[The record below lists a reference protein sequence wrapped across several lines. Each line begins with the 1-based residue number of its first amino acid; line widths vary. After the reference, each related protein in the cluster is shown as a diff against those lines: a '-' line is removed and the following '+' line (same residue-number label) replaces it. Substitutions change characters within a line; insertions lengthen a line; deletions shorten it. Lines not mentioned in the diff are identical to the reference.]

1 MTFVMYLLTAIVGFG
16 GFGVW
21 AEIVQRLL
29 PHGSEGYDGVY
40 RAISTF
46 YPALIGSAS
55 FQFFLLAIGDT
66 NKALPSFV
74 VTISLA
80 AFGFA
85 LLLSIFHDQYP
96 TARFFFAIVL
106 TTFSVWL
113 WIITEAD
120 NPIYK
125 TGPVDVAS
133 GGNVDR
139 GLKGNLGDFEAD

>member
-1 MTFVMYLLTAIVGFG
+1 MGM
-16 GFGVW
+16 
-21 AEIVQRLL
+21 
-29 PHGSEGYDGVY
+29 
-40 RAISTF
+40 
-46 YPALIGSAS
+46 
-55 FQFFLLAIGDT
+55 GDT
-66 NKALPSFV
+66 NKALASFV
-74 VTISLA
+74 VTLSLA

-96 TARFFFAIVL
+96 TARFFVATIL

-125 TGPVDVAS
+125 AAPVDTAS

-139 GLKGNLGDFEAD
+139 GLKGNLSHFEAD